1 MTKSIGLA
9 YRGKAI
15 EKMYMC
21 YFTIFL
27 YLTTSNCKYKL
38 TGAKYSEGQFNVGS
52 LYLEGLNFGILRHQV
67 KAL

>member
-15 EKMYMC
+15 EKIDMC

-27 YLTTSNCKYKL
+27 YLTTSKYKL